1 MNKSLDFNASISNVK
16 QINPLF
22 STCKVRVMYTGKNRN
37 LSVIT
42 KDAVE
47 KALPTLSGIPI
58 VGEFSMELKDFKGH
72 GGKIDTNTMEY
83 LHTTKPYGFV
93 PESATFEW
101 EEIRGKQ
108 YLTID
113 GCYLWTGRYEEAFS
127 VVDKGKSQSME
138 IEIVD
143 GYWDEAEGAYV
154 INDFIF
160 SALCILG
167 DDVEPA
173 FEDASI
179 RAYSKETFKK
189 EFSKMMKDLER
200 TLKEEKI
207 KEEFEMNLEELL
219 AKYSVSVEELQA
231 EGIEYEN
238 VSLEELEA
246 SLVEFAKKKK
256 KKDDEEE
263 EKDTENKDDDSKDED
278 TEDDKKTDPKDNK
291 DKTDD
296 TKPSDDKT
304 SDDDKKEDQKDED
317 EDEDEKK
324 KKKKGKKFSDEDYE
338 DLLEKFS
345 SLQSELSDLKKE
357 NEKLVAFKKTI
368 ESKAHEDAAQELFTK
383 FKLTSEDVSE
393 LNVHDFS
400 LDQIEEKCYAI
411 LGKKMASKKFSKEDE
426 KESSIRVV
434 LDTIKKK
441 DETSKSPYGG
451 LIERFNK

>member
-1 MNKSLDFNASISNVK
+1 
-16 QINPLF
+16 
-22 STCKVRVMYTGKNRN
+22 MYTGKNRN

-72 GGKIDTNTMEY
+72 GGKIDTSTMDY

-93 PESATFEW
+93 PESATYDW

-127 VVDKGKSQSME
+127 IVDKGKSQSME
-138 IEIVD
+138 IDIVD
-143 GYWDEAEGAYV
+143 GYWDEAEEAYV

-200 TLKEEKI
+200 TLKDEKV

-256 KKDDEEE
+256 KKDDEDD
-263 EKDTENKDDDSKDED
+263 EKDAKNKDDDSKDKD
-278 TEDDKKTDPKDNK
+278 AEDDKKTDPKDNKDDK

-304 SDDDKKEDQKDED
+304 SDDKKEDQKNKDED

-357 NEKLVAFKKTI
+357 NEELVAFKKSVDK
-368 ESKAHEDAAQELFTK
+368 EKELADKKAHADAAQELFAK
-383 FKLTSEDVSE
+383 FKLTDEDVSE

-426 KESSIRVV
+426 KGSSIRVV

-441 DETSKSPYGG
+441 DETSNSPYGG